1 MAPRKSKSPKAEK
14 APKVKKI
21 SKAKAAAKEDD
32 KSWLQKPTIQRI
44 VKHHTANEGRLSAE
58 GAKAIQ
64 QHGERLLAKL
74 GKELARLLEA
84 SKKQTVSHK
93 FVLHAGESL
102 GIAFKPI
109 ETATKD
115 ITVHKTY
122 ESNLS
127 VKDIDHHSF
136 MARATFL
143 RGVRAHLPNGVRV
156 GDLGLNSLRALVES
170 CLSDL
175 IGKAVMFTKN
185 AARSTVSSKDVA
197 CAAEVI
203 CHRGF

>member
-1 MAPRKSKSPKAEK
+1 MAPKKSPKTKSVEK
-14 APKVKKI
+14 APKKI
-21 SKAKAAAKEDD
+21 SKSKMAAKEAD

-44 VKHHTANEGRLSAE
+44 VKHHSSGKARLSAQ
-58 GAKAIQ
+58 GASAIQ
-64 QHGERLLAKL
+64 QHGERLLGKL
-74 GKELARLLEA
+74 GKELAAFLEA
-84 SKKQTVSHK
+84 SGKQTVSHK

-102 GIAFKPI
+102 GIAFKPV

-115 ITVHKTY
+115 VVVHKTY
-122 ESNLS
+122 ESGLK

-143 RGVRAHLPNGVRV
+143 RGVRAHLPSGARV
-156 GDLGLNSLRALVES
+156 GDLGLNSLRALAEH

-175 IGKAVMFTKN
+175 IAKAVMFTMQSK
-185 AARSTVSSKDVA
+185 RSTVTSSDVA
-197 CAAEVI
+197 CAMKVI